1 MKADVMQWVNSC
13 SQCSR
18 KKKRKP
24 ETEAGR
30 SETLISPQI
39 HEDVDRCVTVCMEAS
54 GRLEL
59 CFILNFSFTFCLC
72 LHVGSGKDDDDCSDD
87 DEDDGGDVG
96 EGAVSVAGEEQQPEN
111 PAVVVVSFSARTPSL
126 DLSQIHLCH
135 HVTQH
140 ISHVDPRRAL
150 RLLSL

>member
-1 MKADVMQWVNSC
+1 MKTDVMQWVNSC

-18 KKKRKP
+18 KKRRKP

-30 SETLISPQI
+30 SESLISPQI
-39 HEDVDRCVTVCMEAS
+39 HEDVDRCVTVCMDTS

-59 CFILNFSFTFCLC
+59 CFILNFSFCLC
-72 LHVGSGKDDDDCSDD
+72 LHVGSGRDDDDCSDE
-87 DEDDGGDVG
+87 DEDGGGDVG
-96 EGAVSVAGEEQQPEN
+96 EGAVSVADEERQPES
-111 PAVVVVSFSARTPSL
+111 PAVVVVSVSALTPSV

-140 ISHVDPRRAL
+140 ISHVDPRRTL
-150 RLLSL
+150 RPLSL

>member
-1 MKADVMQWVNSC
+1 MKTDVMQWVNSC

-18 KKKRKP
+18 KKRRKP

-30 SETLISPQI
+30 SESLISPQI
-39 HEDVDRCVTVCMEAS
+39 HEDVDRCVTVCMDTS

-59 CFILNFSFTFCLC
+59 CFILNFSVC
-72 LHVGSGKDDDDCSDD
+72 LHVGSGRDDDDCSDE
-87 DEDDGGDVG
+87 DEDGGGDVG
-96 EGAVSVAGEEQQPEN
+96 EGAVSVADEERQPES
-111 PAVVVVSFSARTPSL
+111 PAVVVVSVSALTPSV

-140 ISHVDPRRAL
+140 ISHDDPRRTL
-150 RLLSL
+150 HPLSL